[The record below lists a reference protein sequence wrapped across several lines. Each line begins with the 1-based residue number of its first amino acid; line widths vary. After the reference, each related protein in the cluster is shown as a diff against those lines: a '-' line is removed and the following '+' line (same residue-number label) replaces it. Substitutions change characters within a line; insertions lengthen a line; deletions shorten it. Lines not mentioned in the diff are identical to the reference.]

1 MSKLSAEIIN
11 CFPDIEEELL
21 IRTLFEMN
29 RYYDTFFKDYFSDYK
44 KTSGNTLDSFQRKMV
59 RNYFYYGNKNVLDE
73 LGINKFPEIKY
84 SKEDLKTINDLTLE
98 KLNLPSKNKIIQSIY
113 SRINEINKFDEE
125 KIKADKWLNLRKKN
139 GDFDFISIKIN
150 QDFLK
155 KYKNYE
161 EKIYELITYA
171 YDKLENYRY
180 LSIVIEGKL
189 ILNKIDI
196 TWSLLSKVSIYM
208 ENFIQFKDKFFPF
221 KKEKK
226 IEELTEFLQN
236 NNNLGNADYQ
246 SIAEEFYSA
255 ISTGYAF
262 SDMLVSEDQNTKI
275 LIMKKIKLDETP
287 IACPSCLEAT
297 GRGNSY
303 PLMFLKSWECQNPNC
318 PERSKSGRG
327 KRFDEYGVYRY
338 FKLVEDNKNNII
350 SRDLYSS
357 WRRDVFESGLDIYE
371 MLFTYYSWDKEK
383 ILLINDTYDNK
394 FKGRNIDCIDPDIIK
409 QDLIIKYSELPIV
422 KLLSEVLK
430 NIKKPVKKKKIT
442 GNIELIKDDSIK
454 GILSLEPGQIK
465 YAITSPPYYNARE
478 YSQWPTLIAYL
489 IDMELNAK
497 AIYDALSDDG
507 VYLYNVGD
515 IVDQDNVYVAS
526 QMSKRRIMLGFYSSL
541 IFQIVGFKL
550 CGNKMWDKGEVES
563 KRNSTVN
570 LTSGYVKYVNC
581 YEHVLVLY
589 KNAKYNKDDNK
600 LYKIKPVYK
609 INSKGEN
616 ILGHTAPYPEELV
629 ELIHSYINDKKYL
642 LDPFL
647 GSGTTGIWARKNNI
661 NFIGYEINDKY
672 YELAKGRIEKEEEE

>member
-1 MSKLSAEIIN
+1 MSKLSADIIN

-29 RYYDTFFKDYFSDYK
+29 RFYDTFFKDYFSEYK
-44 KTSGNTLDSFQRKMV
+44 KTFGNTLDSFQRKMV
-59 RNYFYYGNKNVLDE
+59 RNYFYYGNKKVLEE
-73 LGINKFPEIKY
+73 LGISKFPEIKY

-98 KLNLPSKNKIIQSIY
+98 KLNLPTKNKIIQSIY

-139 GDFDFISIKIN
+139 GDYDFISIKIN
-150 QDFLK
+150 QAFINH
-155 KYKNYE
+155 YKNYE
-161 EKIYELITYA
+161 DKLFEIVSYA
-171 YDKLENYRY
+171 YEKLENYRY
-180 LSIVIEGKL
+180 ISVLFDGK
-189 ILNKIDI
+189 IKKDKIDI
-196 TWSLLSKVSIYM
+196 TWELLSKLSVYM
-208 ENFIQFKDKFFPF
+208 ENFIQFKDKYFPF
-221 KKEKK
+221 KRDKK
-226 IEELTEFLQN
+226 IDELTEFLKN
-236 NNNLGNADYQ
+236 NKNLNADNYQ
-246 SIAEEFYSA
+246 KIAEEFYSS
-255 ISTGYAF
+255 ISTGFAF
-262 SDMLVSEDQNTKI
+262 SDLLVSEDQNKKI

-338 FKLVEDNKNNII
+338 FKLVEDDKNNSINKE
-350 SRDLYSS
+350 LYTN
-357 WRRDVFESGLDIYE
+357 WRRDVFDSKLDVYE
-371 MLFTYYSWDKEK
+371 MLFTYYSWSKEK
-383 ILLINDTYDNK
+383 ILLINDSYDDRY
-394 FKGRNIDCIDPDIIK
+394 KGRTIETVELKEINQPLVINYCD
-409 QDLIIKYSELPIV
+409 LPIV
-422 KLLSEVLK
+422 RLLSQILK
-430 NIKKPVKKKKIT
+430 CFKQKDGKEKISNKSEIIN
-442 GNIELIKDDSIK
+442 GDSTS
-454 GILSLEPGQIK
+454 GLASLQQGQIK

-515 IVDQDNVYVAS
+515 IVDQDNVYVTS
-526 QMSKRRIMLGFYSSL
+526 LMSKRRIMLGFYSSL
-541 IFQIVGFKL
+541 IFNTVGFRI
-550 CGNKMWDKGEVES
+550 CGDKIWDKGEVES

-589 KNAKYNKDDNK
+589 KNAKFNESDNQ

-609 INSKGEN
+609 INCKGEN

-629 ELIHSYINDKKYL
+629 GLISDYVNDKKYL

-647 GSGTTGIWARKNNI
+647 GSGTTGIWAKKNNVS
-661 NFIGYEINDKY
+661 FIGYEINVDY
-672 YELAKGRIEKEEEE
+672 YKLAKNRIEKEEV